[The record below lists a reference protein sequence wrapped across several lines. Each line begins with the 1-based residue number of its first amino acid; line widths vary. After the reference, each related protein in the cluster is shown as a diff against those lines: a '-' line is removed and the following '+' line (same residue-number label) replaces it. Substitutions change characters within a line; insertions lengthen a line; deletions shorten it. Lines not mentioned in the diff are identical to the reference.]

1 MAALETRT
9 SDAVASVPPPSVLTP
24 PGRATR
30 YRTMEF
36 GESLRRQCA
45 FFATVSGLAITCTAV
60 RQWLPWPVASQLT
73 LVAEEL
79 LTRAFIAFEGSPGGT
94 IQVSFGTT
102 PTALELTVEHSR
114 PPTRASDSQLG
125 RSARLIWRAVDRLG
139 GRFESLTMIGGVR
152 MIITVPWPSQF

>member
-1 MAALETRT
+1 MAALGTMT
-9 SDAVASVPPPSVLTP
+9 SDAVAWVPPPSVLMP
-24 PGRATR
+24 PGRSCYR

-60 RQWLPWPVASQLT
+60 RQWLPWPAASQLT

-79 LTRAFIAFEGSPGGT
+79 LTRAFIAFEGSSGGT
-94 IQVSFGTT
+94 IQVSFGTS

-114 PPTRASDSQLG
+114 PSTRASDSQLG

-152 MIITVPWPSQF
+152 MIITVPWP

>member
-9 SDAVASVPPPSVLTP
+9 SDAVALVPPPSVLTP

-94 IQVSFGTT
+94 IQVSFGTS

-114 PPTRASDSQLG
+114 PPLELRTANLAEAPD
-125 RSARLIWRAVDRLG
+125 
-139 GRFESLTMIGGVR
+139 
-152 MIITVPWPSQF
+152 